1 MKSSFVL
8 SFIRYALC
16 FLFLYTS
23 FNKLMAFD
31 YYLYDLKR
39 SPLLSNYA
47 IIIAILVPG
56 AELLVA
62 ALLLLEKTI
71 RGGLLGSL
79 GLMVLFTIYV
89 GYVLLY
95 AATRPC
101 TCGGIIRNLTWPQ
114 HFVFNICFLLLS
126 ILGLYLQR
134 RSLAT
139 YFHTGDAEKPLE

>member
-1 MKSSFVL
+1 MKSSIVL

-39 SPLLSNYA
+39 SPLLGNYA
-47 IIIAILVPG
+47 MFIAILIPTV
-56 AELLVA
+56 ELLVA
-62 ALLLLEKTI
+62 GLLLLEKTMK
-71 RGGLLGSL
+71 GGLLGSL
-79 GLMVLFTIYV
+79 VLMIVFTIYV

-95 AATRPC
+95 ASYRPC

-114 HFVFNICFLLLS
+114 HLVFNICFLLLS

-134 RSLAT
+134 RSIAS
-139 YFHTGDAEKPLE
+139 YFHTGVAEKPLE

>member
-39 SPLLSNYA
+39 SPLLGNYA
-47 IIIAILVPG
+47 TIIAILVPG